1 MSESNMNESN
11 MNDSIISD
19 SIKSS
24 VFVLASII
32 LARFILPANIT
43 PILAM
48 VVFLPRI
55 TDNRYLQS
63 LLPIVLLFVTDF
75 FLGFYGLTM
84 CFVYGTLFLASLIAR
99 SYCDD
104 SYLSLI
110 KGSFWTVLLWH
121 LLVNFGVY
129 LSGLNSVSLLQTYIV
144 AIPFDFRLLVS
155 TLAFSS
161 LFYGLKQVA
170 DLWAKQSSANLSNT

>member
-1 MSESNMNESN
+1 MK
-11 MNDSIISD
+11 D

-32 LARFILPANIT
+32 LARFFLPANIT

-48 VVFLPRI
+48 AIFLPQI
-55 TDNRYLQS
+55 TENRTLQS
-63 LLPIVLLFVTDF
+63 FLPIALLLVTDL

-84 CFVYGTLFLASLIAR
+84 CFVYGTLFLTSLIAR
-99 SYCDD
+99 KYSNG
-104 SYLSLI
+104 SYLSLV
-110 KGSFWTVLLWH
+110 KGSLWSVLLWH

-129 LSGLNSVSLLQTYIV
+129 LTGLNSVSLLQTYLA

-161 LFYGLKQVA
+161 LFYALKQLA
-170 DLWAKQSSANLSNT
+170 TLWAKQSDSSLSNI